1 MNTFKKGYY
10 QADIING
17 VHFIGSE
24 LEAMEQDVTD
34 ARSFADSLKYLGEKE
49 VIVAFF
55 DESTADILEEIDA
68 EYGIREI

>member
-17 VHFIGSE
+17 VHFIGSV
-24 LEAMEQDVTD
+24 LEDGEQFVTD
-34 ARSFADSLKYLGEKE
+34 AKGFAESLKYLSDKE
-49 VIVAFF
+49 TIVAFF
-55 DESTADILEEIDA
+55 DETTEDILNEIDA